1 MFTVN
6 YMVHLLVEIIIII
19 VVEKPVRQAQ
29 VDHQLVIIKSRVLLK
44 VAQLLEV
51 PINNIP
57 LKLLMELRV
66 DRMVQVKVH

>member
-1 MFTVN
+1 MFKVN
-6 YMVHLLVEIIIII
+6 DKVHLLVEIVI
-19 VVEKPVRQAQ
+19 VEKPDRQAQ

-66 DRMVQVKVH
+66 DRMVQVKLQ